1 MLQGIAASP
10 GVAVGPVFRLEPE
23 ELGVREAEIEACD
36 LDHEIQAFRDALDLA
51 RHDLSTIRDGIAKE
65 LGEDA
70 AAIYDAHLLILDDP
84 EMIKAVESGVRD
96 RRRNAAW
103 VFQGVMGSVAAR
115 FDNIDDEY
123 LRERRSDILDVERRV
138 LRYLLGSG
146 TRSLGDLK
154 APAVIVAHDLGPSEV
169 AVLPRDK
176 VLAFVLE
183 VGGRTSHGAIVAR
196 GRGIPAVMSVKG
208 ALHAVKPGDRAAVDG
223 FAGSVE
229 VNPDAARAAVYQRRL
244 ERLRLQAGS
253 LQAMIEHPAETLDGR
268 RIELAA
274 NLELPADAPQ
284 AMEVGADGIGL
295 FRTEFFYLNRVDRP
309 SEEEQYGAYRGVTET
324 MAGRPVIFRT
334 MDLGGDKVAS
344 YLGVTHETNPFLGL
358 RGIRLALASPEMFR
372 TQIRAIYRSSAHGKV
387 RMMFPMVSSVEELLR
402 ALEVRDRVLADLKRD
417 RVPHDPKVETGI
429 MIETPSAVWMADALA
444 KHAAFF
450 SIGSNDLIQYTL
462 AMDRDNERLAH
473 LYEPLDPAVL
483 RSIQHTVDAA
493 HAAGRWVGVCG
504 EMAGDPHTAALLVGL
519 GVDELSVSCYDL
531 PRVKAAVRSIR
542 LDAVRAV
549 AKLALACAS
558 AAPVRALVRERIDAL
573 MPSYLALD
581 RDGAEAERGTGPVLV
596 AAATGSNKPKPER
609 AAPSPTRR
617 MQKPETRPA
626 EKPAAKGP
634 ARRTR

>member
-1 MLQGIAASP
+1 MTLSGIGASP

-23 ELGVREAEIEACD
+23 ELAVREAEIEVCD

-51 RHDLSTIRDGIAKE
+51 RHDLTAIRDGIAAE

-84 EMIKAVESGVRD
+84 EMIKAVESGVRGE
-96 RRRNAAW
+96 RRNAAW
-103 VFQGVMGSVAAR
+103 VFQNVMSSVAAR

-123 LRERRSDILDVERRV
+123 LRERRSDILDCERRV
-138 LRYLLGSG
+138 LRYLIGAG
-146 TRSLGDLK
+146 RRSLGDLK
-154 APAVIVAHDLGPSEV
+154 QAAVIVAHDLGPSEV
-169 AVLPRDK
+169 AMLPRDK
-176 VLAFVLE
+176 VLAFVIE

-196 GRGIPAVMSVKG
+196 GRGIPAVLSVKG
-208 ALHAVKPGDRAAVDG
+208 VLHAVKAGDRVAVDG
-223 FAGSVE
+223 FAGTVE
-229 VNPDAARAAVYQRRL
+229 VNPDEARTAMVQRRL

-253 LQAMIEHPAETLDGR
+253 LQAMLEQPAVTLDGH

-274 NLELPADAPQ
+274 NLELPGDAPQ
-284 AMEVGADGIGL
+284 ALDAGADGIGL

-309 SEEEQYGAYRGVTET
+309 SEEEQYRAYRGVTET

-372 TQIRAIYRSSAHGKV
+372 TQLRAIYRASAHGNV
-387 RMMFPMVSSVEELLR
+387 RLMFPMVSGVDELLR
-402 ALEVRDRVLADLKRD
+402 TLELRDRVLAELKRD
-417 RVPHDPKVETGI
+417 NVPHDPDVETGI

-444 KHAAFF
+444 KHAEFF

-483 RSIQHTVDAA
+483 RSIRHTVEAA
-493 HAAGRWVGVCG
+493 HKAGRWVGVCG

-519 GVDELSVSCYDL
+519 GVDELSVSIYDV
-531 PRVKAAVRSIR
+531 PRVKAAVRSVR
-542 LDAVRAV
+542 ADAVRAV
-549 AKLALACAS
+549 AEQALQCAS

-573 MPSYLALD
+573 MPSYLSLD
-581 RDGAEAERGTGPVLV
+581 RDAPEAER
-596 AAATGSNKPKPER
+596 AAAAPGLRSS
-609 AAPSPTRR
+609 AAAAARR
-617 MQKPETRPA
+617 A
-626 EKPAAKGP
+626 EKPPTRQMPRPAPKLAEKRPAKSA
-634 ARRTR
+634 ARRER